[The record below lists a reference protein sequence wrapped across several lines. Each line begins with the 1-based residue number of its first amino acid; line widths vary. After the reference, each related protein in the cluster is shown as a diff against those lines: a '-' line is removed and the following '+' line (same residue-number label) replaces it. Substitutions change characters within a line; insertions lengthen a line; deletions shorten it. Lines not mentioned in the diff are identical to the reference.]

1 MCMHLW
7 VSLCPWGFVAQVPAT
22 EETGIEGVDLI
33 GCLST
38 GAVGFCII
46 HMYVQTHMCM
56 CIYMLI
62 YIYKNIHIHV
72 DTYVFPT
79 NRPSSSSARGG
90 IRMRPLVLFV

>member
-1 MCMHLW
+1 M
-7 VSLCPWGFVAQVPAT
+7 PAA
-22 EETGIEGVDLI
+22 EETGVEGVALI

-56 CIYMLI
+56 CIYMFI
-62 YIYKNIHIHV
+62 YIYKNLYILV
-72 DTYVFPT
+72 DIDVFPT

-90 IRMRPLVLFV
+90 IRMRPLVLSV